1 MSAARMSASTV
12 ERAAADFRVV
22 SDWRDDPA
30 LARYNALVTVTVS
43 TGACHVQTYLTP
55 DECDTLAAMLV
66 AQAAE
71 QRQLIAAHALKA
83 AA

>member
-1 MSAARMSASTV
+1 MSTARLSTFSV
-12 ERAAADFRVV
+12 ALAAADFRVS
-22 SDWRDDPA
+22 SDWRDDPG
-30 LARYNALVTVTVS
+30 LARYNILVTVSVS

-55 DECDTLAAMLV
+55 EECETLAAMLV